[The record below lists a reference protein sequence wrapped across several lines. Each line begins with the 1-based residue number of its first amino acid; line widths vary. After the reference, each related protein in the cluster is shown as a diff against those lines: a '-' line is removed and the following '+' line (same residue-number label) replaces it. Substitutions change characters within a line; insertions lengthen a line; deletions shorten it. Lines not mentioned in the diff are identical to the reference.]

1 MMGSVVADTHAVV
14 WYLATSPKLSHTA
27 LASLEAT
34 AQTGDLIYIA
44 SISVVEVAYL
54 VEKGRLSEIAL
65 QRLISA
71 LADPT
76 SSFAVVPLDLA
87 IAQGIRQIP
96 RDLLPDMPDRIIAA
110 TALHLNLPLVTRDQ
124 SIQAV
129 GIKTIW

>member
-1 MMGSVVADTHAVV
+1 MMGFVVADTHAVV

-71 LADPT
+71 
-76 SSFAVVPLDLA
+76 VVE
-87 IAQGIRQIP
+87 R
-96 RDLLPDMPDRIIAA
+96 
-110 TALHLNLPLVTRDQ
+110 
-124 SIQAV
+124 
-129 GIKTIW
+129 